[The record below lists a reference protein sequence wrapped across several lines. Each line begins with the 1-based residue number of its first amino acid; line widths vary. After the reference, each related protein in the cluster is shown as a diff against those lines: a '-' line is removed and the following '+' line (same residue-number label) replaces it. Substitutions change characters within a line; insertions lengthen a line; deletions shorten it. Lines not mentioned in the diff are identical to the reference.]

1 MYPKLPF
8 HLQSLRGDVLN
19 DAEPIEE
26 QPTPVKNSDE
36 LTQEVLDSYK
46 EVS

>member
-1 MYPKLPF
+1 MYGKLPYSM
-8 HLQSLRGDVLN
+8 QSLISDVLQ
-19 DAEPIEE
+19 DAEPIDAK
-26 QPTPVKNSDE
+26 PTPVKSRDE